1 MSEAIQM
8 IQHRKYIWI
17 LWILVVDDQFDRVR
31 NDQAG
36 WMQMLASYDEY

>member
-17 LWILVVDDQFDRVR
+17 LVVDDKFDRVR

>member
-17 LWILVVDDQFDRVR
+17 LVVEDQFDRVR

>member
-8 IQHRKYIWI
+8 IQHRKYI
-17 LWILVVDDQFDRVR
+17 WILVVDDQFDRVR